1 MKTVLRM
8 RKNEAALFMIKK
20 VAGQPRTYVVQYIR
34 KLVRIS
40 EARVPPEIAV

>member
-1 MKTVLRM
+1 MKAVLRM
-8 RKNEAALFMIKK
+8 RKNEAAFFMVKK

-34 KLVRIS
+34 KLIRIS